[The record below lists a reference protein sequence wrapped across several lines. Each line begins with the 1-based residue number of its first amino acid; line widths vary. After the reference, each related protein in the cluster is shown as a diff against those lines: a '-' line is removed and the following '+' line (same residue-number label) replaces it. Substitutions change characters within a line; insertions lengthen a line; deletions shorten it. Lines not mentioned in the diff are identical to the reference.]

1 MVNRRAKIMK
11 AVILARVSTKEQEE
25 FGHSLPAQ
33 TQKLREYAEKK
44 GFEVIKEFSFSESAG
59 TKIRKKFEDVLAFLK
74 SQKEMPVLLCQNVD
88 RVTRN
93 FRDAVDLDDMR
104 INHGLEI
111 HFVQDGFV
119 LSRNA
124 SGGEMFMWEA
134 KVFLAKQYI
143 NRLTDDSA
151 RSMKHKLEKGE
162 WVSRTPLGY
171 LNVKDDAGRSTVIV
185 DQERAFLIKRMFQEY
200 STGAYSQTELR
211 KKLKEWGVRTM
222 KGNPV
227 TPQIVNTMLQ
237 NPFYYGVML
246 IKGREYRHNYPPLI
260 SKELFDACQ
269 RVRLGNK
276 RTQAVKE
283 TKTPFIFRGLIKCAV
298 SGRRVTSDLKKG
310 QYVYLICH
318 DPKNPK
324 KRLFI
329 SESKVME
336 QIAQAFQ
343 SMKIPPDVLAEII
356 DDLRQT
362 HESEKKFHHDSIK
375 RLHRESEELSKKLDK
390 LTDLLLDESI
400 TKEVYHKKRQ
410 DMTQRQYEINR
421 ELEGHHE
428 GNDQFKIA
436 LSMLVTLASRAWE
449 IFQSSTIDEK
459 RQLIGY
465 VFSNLELEGSSLRY
479 TLRKPFDLFVNLT
492 PNQKWLGY

>member
-1 MVNRRAKIMK
+1 MK

-59 TKIRKKFEDVLAFLK
+59 TKIRKKFEDVIAFLK
-74 SQKEMPVLLCQNVD
+74 TQKEMPVLLCQNVD

-211 KKLKEWGVRTM
+211 HKLKDWGLRTI
-222 KGNPV
+222 KGNLV
-227 TPQIVNTMLQ
+227 TPQIVNSMLQ

-246 IKGREYRHNYPPLI
+246 IKGKEYRHNYPPLI

-336 QIAQAFQ
+336 QIKQSFQ

-362 HESEKKFHHDSIK
+362 HESEKKFHNDSIK
-375 RLHRESEELSKKLDK
+375 RLHRESEDLSKKLDK

-400 TKEVYHKKRQ
+400 TKEMYHKKHQ
-410 DMTQRQYEINR
+410 DMTQRQFEINR

-459 RQLIGY
+459 RQLMGY
-465 VFSNLELEGSSLRY
+465 VFSNLELEGSTLRY

>member
-1 MVNRRAKIMK
+1 MK